1 MGFAWFEK
9 AVIKS
14 PSLTSVL
21 RVGEK
26 AMVVLGKCE
35 HLARTSFLV
44 RNRFEFNKALTNEIF
59 HAGFHT
65 DRCYHEIPR
74 DLFRT
79 TIRASRLHSGPELK
93 L

>member
-1 MGFAWFEK
+1 
-9 AVIKS
+9 
-14 PSLTSVL
+14 
-21 RVGEK
+21 
-26 AMVVLGKCE
+26 MVVLGKCE

-65 DRCYHEIPR
+65 DRCYHEISAKSFSNY
-74 DLFRT
+74 DT
-79 TIRASRLHSGPELK
+79 ASRLHSGPELK